1 FELLVT
7 ADQFQFRPKVEPA
20 LQQALVENRVGRFVE
35 ILPPTPYHAIGLNF
49 TWNLIPERT
58 DVAQL
63 TRQLFFVT
71 SSPLHREFDT
81 EASRFGGYMSKN
93 LYGGRLRLGVRP
105 ATREWGGRDVQYLIL
120 AFNFQKGLGG
130 RTPGPD
136 I

>member
-1 FELLVT
+1 
-7 ADQFQFRPKVEPA
+7 
-20 LQQALVENRVGRFVE
+20 RFVE

-93 LYGGRLRLGVRP
+93 LFRGRLRLGVRP
-105 ATREWGGRDVQYLIL
+105 ETGEWEGRDVQYLIL
-120 AFNFQKGLGG
+120 AFNFQRDIGG
-130 RTPGPD
+130 RTAVTD
-136 I
+136 IRQMLHRWGEAGGYAWNLASAVAQGDR